1 MLKIALLKCLHM
13 FQIWFLVPK
22 VFTSFCV
29 VIYQAGA
36 LPAPSSEP
44 STPASI
50 GSQEVQRPPRNAAS
64 PSAVQRSNGISG
76 VAELASGLGISK
88 GIHTEEETSNR
99 TSWLKPAFFMRTRS
113 ATNSVVQQILV
124 YLQSAP

>member
-36 LPAPSSEP
+36 LPAPLSEP

-50 GSQEVQRPPRNAAS
+50 GSQE
-64 PSAVQRSNGISG
+64 GH
-76 VAELASGLGISK
+76 L
-88 GIHTEEETSNR
+88 TS
-99 TSWLKPAFFMRTRS
+99 LKNFFMTF
-113 ATNSVVQQILV
+113 I
-124 YLQSAP
+124 PC

>member
-29 VIYQAGA
+29 VIYQARA

-64 PSAVQRSNGISG
+64 PSSQQEWLSLLA
-76 VAELASGLGISK
+76 ASGF
-88 GIHTEEETSNR
+88 
-99 TSWLKPAFFMRTRS
+99 LKVSIQKKKQVIER
-113 ATNSVVQQILV
+113 VG
-124 YLQSAP
+124 

>member
-29 VIYQAGA
+29 VIYQARA

-64 PSAVQRSNGISG
+64 PSSSREVTGFQEWLSLLA
-76 VAELASGLGISK
+76 ASGF
-88 GIHTEEETSNR
+88 
-99 TSWLKPAFFMRTRS
+99 LKVSIQKKKQVIER
-113 ATNSVVQQILV
+113 VG
-124 YLQSAP
+124 